1 MLYSCDFSDKPNIT
15 SPSGLASKVQNSI
28 SEYRP
33 HLVFVMHYAS
43 VVMRCISYGKS
54 AGGNRS
60 RKNLGEACAEAVLMP
75 VGAMMSSQAQ
85 GGPKT
90 PCNCKASSSSL
101 IGGSGAGWEGTA
113 LLHHSSCIKVGCMQF
128 LFSITEFT
136 SNQPKK
142 EETTTTV
149 NQEETEVVDAQTPKL
164 HQMPLLQ
171 SKSVS

>member
-28 SEYRP
+28 SEYHP
-33 HLVFVMHYAS
+33 CLVFVTCDML
-43 VVMRCISYGKS
+43 VVIWFGKS
-54 AGGNRS
+54 TGGNRS
-60 RKNLGEACAEAVLMP
+60 RKPLGEMCTETVLMP
-75 VGAMMSSQAQ
+75 AGGVMSCLAQ
-85 GGPKT
+85 GGPKS

-128 LFSITEFT
+128 LFSITEFA
-136 SNQPKK
+136 SSQPKK
-142 EETTTTV
+142 EETSTSV
-149 NQEETEVVDAQTPKL
+149 SQEETEAVDAQTPKL
-164 HQMPLLQ
+164 HQMPVLQ

>member
-15 SPSGLASKVQNSI
+15 SPSGLVSKVQNSI

-33 HLVFVMHYAS
+33 YLVFVMRGTIVVIHY
-43 VVMRCISYGKS
+43 IWFGKS
-54 AGGNRS
+54 TGGNRS
-60 RKNLGEACAEAVLMP
+60 RKLLGEMCAEPVLMP
-75 VGAMMSSQAQ
+75 SGGVMSSQAQ
-85 GGPKT
+85 GGPKS

-128 LFSITEFT
+128 LFSVTEFS

-142 EETTTTV
+142 GQTSTSV
-149 NQEETEVVDAQTPKL
+149 GQETEAVDAQTPKL
-164 HQMPLLQ
+164 HQMPVLQ